1 MCVWAASLWSPKVSP
16 WAEAGRIVDAQNSP
30 LSLAASFLRRTLGL
44 RHSPQTPP
52 SQPQQTTAEVHLDLT
67 GLRFPHGDVLGE
79 GVELAAGVFG
89 VGSCGDDVGFPEGDE
104 VLQGSIEATLDM
116 PGAARGGVRV
126 SVAEEFEEATPHRVC
141 QEGKDE
147 IPRLCAGIVGGGG

>member
-1 MCVWAASLWSPKVSP
+1 MWGLCLCGVAGFQAGLRWGASLMLKNSLLSP
-16 WAEAGRIVDAQNSP
+16 E
-30 LSLAASFLRRTLGL
+30 ASFLRRTLGP
-44 RHSPQTPP
+44 RRPPQTPP
-52 SQPQQTTAEVHLDLT
+52 SQPQQTAAEVHLDLT
-67 GLRFPHGDVLGE
+67 GLRLPHGYVPGQ

-89 VGSCGDDVGFPEGDE
+89 VGSCGDDLGFPEGDE
-104 VLQGSIEATLDM
+104 VLQGGIEAALDM

-126 SVAEEFEEATPHRVC
+126 SFGEQFEDATPHRIC